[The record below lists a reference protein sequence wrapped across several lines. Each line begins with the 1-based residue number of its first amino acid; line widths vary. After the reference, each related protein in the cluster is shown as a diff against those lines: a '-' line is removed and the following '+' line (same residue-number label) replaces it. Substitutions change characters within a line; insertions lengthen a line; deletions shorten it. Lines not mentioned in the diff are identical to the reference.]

1 MVLLTP
7 GLAPTVLGPQ
17 RGHAC
22 IIIDHAPGLS
32 ITGLNSPVDVVV
44 VVVVWSWVTVDVATS
59 CAKSTRLIG
68 PSAAS
73 ADLTAAVGTFLVAI
87 LTLRKRLLPIGAGPE
102 RGVWGDGLAGSSLA
116 ESVDVVVDFL
126 VEVMF
131 TFGSA
136 VKAVEL
142 EAAVA
147 AGALLEHAACCEGG
161 GRAGGGEVSEGE
173 EGSRCCWEQER
184 N

>member
-1 MVLLTP
+1 MILLTP
-7 GLAPTVLGPQ
+7 GLAPTMLGPQ

-22 IIIDHAPGLS
+22 IIIDHAPWLS

-44 VVVVWSWVTVDVATS
+44 VVVVWSWITVDVATS
-59 CAKSTRLIG
+59 
-68 PSAAS
+68 SASDNGRIAPF
-73 ADLTAAVGTFLVAI
+73 AGVTDLTAAVGTIVVAVLV
-87 LTLRKRLLPIGAGPE
+87 LRKGFLPIGAGPE